1 MLRRK
6 ERCYAIIY
14 LFEVA
19 VSGGCVGILSQRGD
33 GHLGAAEP
41 RPLARPHA
49 RPLPRPLASAAQGEA
64 VGGVAVEPRH
74 AELPLRH
81 RHPRVAVAAVRGVS

>member
-1 MLRRK
+1 M
-6 ERCYAIIY
+6 
-14 LFEVA
+14 A

-41 RPLARPHA
+41 RPLARPLA
-49 RPLPRPLASAAQGEA
+49 RPLTRPLPRPLASAAQSEA

-81 RHPRVAVAAVRGVS
+81 RHPRVAVAAVREVS